1 MVILRGISRVEIV
14 LISIWAAT
22 LISVPII
29 MWITGGKVFT
39 LIVSGGVF
47 AQILAVGV
55 ILWRGGGISYIR
67 KMTFIVLFAWLVE
80 AVGSKTG
87 IPFGNYSYTK
97 ILQPQLGGVPLLV
110 PFAWAMMLPAAW
122 SVSVLIVKRGKMR
135 SNNLFRIA
143 RAGVSALAFTAWDLF
158 LDPQMV
164 KWGFW
169 TWDKPGNYFG
179 IPLVNFIGWFFVSF
193 AISYFLMPDT
203 LPASPLFLIFLI
215 TCLLQSIALGFFW
228 NLPGPALCGFL
239 GMGANITW
247 ALVRRS

>member
-1 MVILRGISRVEIV
+1 MEIV
-14 LISIWAAT
+14 FISMWAAT

-29 MWITGGKVFT
+29 MWVTGGKALK

-47 AQILAVGV
+47 AQVLAVGV
-55 ILWRGGGISYIR
+55 ILWKGGGVSGLR
-67 KMTFIVLFAWLVE
+67 EMALIVPLAWLVE

-87 IPFGNYSYTK
+87 VPFGNYSYTK

-122 SVSVLIVKRGKMR
+122 GVSVLIVKKERIR
-135 SNNLFRIA
+135 AHNLFRIA

-169 TWDKPGNYFG
+169 TWDKPGCYFG
-179 IPLVNFIGWFFVSF
+179 IPLVNFAGWFFVSF
-193 AISYFLMPDT
+193 TISYILMPDT
-203 LPASPLFLIFLI
+203 FPAFPLFLVFII
-215 TCLLQSIALGFFW
+215 TCLFQSIALGFFW

-239 GMGANITW
+239 GMGANIIW
-247 ALVRRS
+247 ALARRT